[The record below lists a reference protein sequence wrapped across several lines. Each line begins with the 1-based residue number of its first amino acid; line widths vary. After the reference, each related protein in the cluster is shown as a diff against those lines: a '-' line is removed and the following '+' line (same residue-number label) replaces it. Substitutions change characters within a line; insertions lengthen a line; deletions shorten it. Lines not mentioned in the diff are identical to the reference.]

1 MNGVSCLE
9 QITEAAEKGM
19 LPHVVLLDY
28 MMPGMSGLDVCKS
41 LRQRFSPLELPIIML
56 TCKTAA
62 EEVAKALQTGVND
75 YVKKPFN
82 QVELSARV
90 ERHIE
95 LLTERSELIEGHHR
109 WNRNLRPH
117 PQTFGKLVSLT

>member
-1 MNGVSCLE
+1 MFTARGGFQVSIAMNGPSCIE
-9 QITEAAEKGM
+9 QITQAAKNGT

-28 MMPGMSGLDVCKS
+28 MMPGMSGLDVCKA
-41 LRQRFSPLELPIIML
+41 LRKRFSPLELPIIML

-62 EEVAKALQTGVND
+62 EEVAKALKTGVND

-90 ERHIE
+90 ESHIE
-95 LLTERSELIEGHHR
+95 LLNERASLI
-109 WNRNLRPH
+109 
-117 PQTFGKLVSLT
+117 